1 MNFEELNKLFCT
13 LEPIVTRHISEIGE
27 ENKIPDEDKEEATK
41 AVTKIRELVLA
52 DIYKD
57 DDLCITKD
65 MIDAYKENGFILD
78 INKQIGNIVSI
89 DNEYSIVITNKAGI
103 GIVIT
108 KVTLN
113 DMKAK

>member
-1 MNFEELNKLFCT
+1 MNFEELNELFCT
-13 LEPIVTRHISEIGE
+13 IEPIVTSNISEIRE
-27 ENKIPDEDKEEATK
+27 KNEIPAEDKEEATK

-57 DDLCITKD
+57 DDLCITKE
-65 MIDAYKENGFILD
+65 MIDGYKENGFILD
-78 INKQIGNIVSI
+78 INKQIGNMASI

-113 DMKAK
+113 EMKVK

>member
-1 MNFEELNKLFCT
+1 MNFEELNRLFGIV
-13 LEPIVTRHISEIGE
+13 EPIVTNHVSEIME
-27 ENKIPDEDKEEATK
+27 EHKIPDEDKKEATK

-57 DDLCITKD
+57 DELCITKE
-65 MIDAYKENGFILD
+65 MIDGYKENGFILD
-78 INKQIGNIVSI
+78 INKQIGNMASI

-103 GIVIT
+103 GIVIA

-113 DMKAK
+113 EMKVK